1 MASNI
6 RLVEPTMEYEEQILR
21 FRQALL
27 DANDREGFA
36 GCAWLEDY
44 TDVGEWLKFL
54 AKLKTTKERVPSD
67 LYLAVRISDSKVV
80 GVIELRHHIDHPI
93 LGLWGGHI
101 GYTVCPTERGK
112 GYAKEMLRQNL
123 EKCRVLGL
131 DKVLI
136 TCNADNIASERTI
149 LANGGVFEHT
159 VEVGGSTIKRYWIT
173 L

>member
-1 MASNI
+1 MLDI
-6 RLVEPTMEYEEQILR
+6 KLMEPSMEYEAEILR
-21 FRQALL
+21 FRAELL
-27 DANDREGFA
+27 EANDPDDFA

-44 TDVGEWLKFL
+44 TDVKEWLAYL
-54 AKLKTTKERVPSD
+54 ASLKNSADRVPSD
-67 LYLAVRISDSKVV
+67 LYLAVRKSDEKIV
-80 GVIELRHHIDHPI
+80 GMINLRHHIDHPI

-123 EKCRVLGL
+123 ENCRVLGL

-136 TCNADNIASERTI
+136 TCDEDNIASECTI
-149 LANGGVFEHT
+149 LANGGVFERT
-159 VEVGGSTIKRYWIT
+159 VEVDGSIIKRYWIK